1 MRERNGSA
9 MSSKIC
15 RRRKR
20 RKRMLMGV
28 ALVSTAVLTGMC
40 WRFSGKDVADR
51 GNNIMDQRE
60 TELTENEDLL
70 SETKSIENSA
80 EAEGWNLTLV
90 NKWNPIPR
98 SWETKLKK
106 VPGGESVDE
115 RIYEPLMRMLEDARS
130 SNNGQL
136 PIIVSGYRTQEKQQ
150 ELFEDKIREYK
161 KMGYSKEEAEE
172 LAEQWVARPGTSE
185 HEMGL
190 AVDINGEIYDVYLW
204 LQQNCYKY
212 VFIFRYPGAKTDLT
226 GVAEE
231 VWHYR
236 YVGEEAAARIQEE
249 FLCLEEYLENREES

>member
-40 WRFSGKDVADR
+40 WRFSGKDAADR

-204 LQQNCYKY
+204 
-212 VFIFRYPGAKTDLT
+212 VRHE
-226 GVAEE
+226 VA
-231 VWHYR
+231 
-236 YVGEEAAARIQEE
+236 
-249 FLCLEEYLENREES
+249 